1 MQFVLLLKRG
11 NKNKEQ
17 LFLHSCFIYK
27 IKSLFLRQLKFNYEY
42 LQKPFRGA
50 ICEPRNVV

>member
-1 MQFVLLLKRG
+1 MRFVLLLKRG